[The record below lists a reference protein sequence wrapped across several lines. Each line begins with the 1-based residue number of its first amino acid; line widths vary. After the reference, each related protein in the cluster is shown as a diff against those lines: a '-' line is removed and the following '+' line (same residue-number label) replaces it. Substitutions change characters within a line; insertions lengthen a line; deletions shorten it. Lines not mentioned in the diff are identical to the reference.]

1 MKILPRASLCAALA
15 LSGCGINPVVTS
27 ANIDPIS
34 LASAPPGAA
43 AGTCWD
49 RTTTPAVVETQTRKI
64 LLQPAQI
71 SSDGR
76 VQQPPV
82 YKDETQQ
89 VVVEPRRES
98 WIEIPCPQVLTPDFV
113 AALQRALA
121 ARGHFDGPVTGRID
135 LRTRMAVH
143 SYQRAQGLDKP
154 ELTVAT
160 ARQLGLITVDLP
172 QET

>member
-1 MKILPRASLCAALA
+1 MTRLPCAALCAAIA
-15 LSGCGINPVVTS
+15 LSACGINPVVTS
-27 ANIDPIS
+27 ANVDPIS

-43 AGTCWD
+43 PGTCWD

-98 WIEIPCPQVLTPDFV
+98 WIELPCPHVLTPDFV
-113 AALQRALA
+113 SALQRALA
-121 ARGHFDGPVTGRID
+121 ARGHYNGAVTGRID
-135 LRTRMAVH
+135 LRTRMAIH

-154 ELTVAT
+154 ELTIAT
-160 ARQLGLITVDLP
+160 ARQLGLITVDLD
-172 QET
+172 QTT